1 MTAQSCPVDGTKVN
15 EPVVRIVAILVA
27 ILAVAGILLNQPVI
41 FGVLIYD
48 FLVRGFIDRKY
59 SILRLVALQINNVL
73 NFKEKHIDAA
83 PKTFAAKIGFIFS
96 VIIFIALLLN
106 WTLFATVTTT
116 VLLIC
121 ALLEGVFGYCVGCE
135 FYFILQKLKLI

>member
-27 ILAVAGILLNQPVI
+27 ILAVAGILLNQPLI
-41 FGVLIYD
+41 FALLIYD
-48 FLVRGFIDRKY
+48 FLVRGFVDRKY
-59 SILRLVALQINNVL
+59 SILRYLALHANDITG
-73 NFKEKHIDAA
+73 FKEKLIDAA

-96 VIIFIALLLN
+96 VIILIALLLN
-106 WTLFATVTTT
+106 WTLFAMVTTA